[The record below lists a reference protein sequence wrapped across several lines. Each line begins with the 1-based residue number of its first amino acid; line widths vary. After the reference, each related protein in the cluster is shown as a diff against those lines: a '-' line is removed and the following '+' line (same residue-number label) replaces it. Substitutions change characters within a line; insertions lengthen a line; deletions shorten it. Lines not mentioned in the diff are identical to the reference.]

1 MTLRLWQRNV
11 VGAVVAAAAL
21 AVYTPFILQPAWERY
36 ERTVQPAH
44 LSAPGEPIV
53 VDGQTWAVRNV
64 SRSTRQDS
72 GRPVPD
78 GTVWL
83 NVLVERSGA
92 ATAGF
97 GCTGYLV
104 DGERS
109 WRASGPPC
117 GDRVSMP
124 WRFFVPA
131 STEPDAVDIIRS
143 DGSLLIRLQL

>member
-1 MTLRLWQRNV
+1 MTSRLWKRNV

-21 AVYTPFILQPAWERY
+21 AAYTPFNLQPAWERY

-44 LSAPGEPIV
+44 LSAPGEPII
-53 VDGQTWAVRNV
+53 VDGQTWTVRDV
-64 SRSTRQDS
+64 SRSSQQDF
-72 GRPVPD
+72 GGPLPD
-78 GTVWL
+78 GTGWV
-83 NVLVERSGA
+83 NILVERSGPA
-92 ATAGF
+92 AAGF
-97 GCTGYLV
+97 PCTGYLV

-117 GDRVSMP
+117 GDEVSMP

-131 STEPDAVDIIRS
+131 SAEPEAVDIIRP